1 LCIGLVLLL
10 GLVAAFYQIYTDLN
24 RLESRVARASGAG
37 VERLRVMGRQMDTL
51 RDRLHGLMAESVEIR
66 LKSLDRNIATGK
78 VSTDDLV
85 LFQALQTDLKSL
97 ETYAGATGGDGLDS
111 ERSEHP
117 RYQAAGGVTTAA
129 LAQSEMLNEIS
140 RLRILLYLCLTG
152 LVAGGGVL
160 ATRYWVSYQRHSAL
174 AHPRAGKPPL
184 LTRRRHG

>member
-129 LAQSEMLNEIS
+129 LAQSEMLKKYPGCASCSIS
-140 RLRILLYLCLTG
+140 
-152 LVAGGGVL
+152 A
-160 ATRYWVSYQRHSAL
+160 
-174 AHPRAGKPPL
+174 
-184 LTRRRHG
+184 